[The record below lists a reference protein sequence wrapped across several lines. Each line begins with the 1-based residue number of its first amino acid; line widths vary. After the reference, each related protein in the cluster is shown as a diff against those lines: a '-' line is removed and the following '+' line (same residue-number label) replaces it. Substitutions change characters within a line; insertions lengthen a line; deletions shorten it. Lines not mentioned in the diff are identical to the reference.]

1 MSYKFQKCG
10 KYYKN
15 AQFTFAKERYP
26 GKLVLTENSPDT
38 GAISAEVGSTPIPRY
53 IEPSIAT

>member
-1 MSYKFQKCG
+1 MSYKFYKCA

-38 GAISAEVGSTPIPRY
+38 DANSAKVGSTPIPRY
-53 IEPSIAT
+53 IEPLIAL